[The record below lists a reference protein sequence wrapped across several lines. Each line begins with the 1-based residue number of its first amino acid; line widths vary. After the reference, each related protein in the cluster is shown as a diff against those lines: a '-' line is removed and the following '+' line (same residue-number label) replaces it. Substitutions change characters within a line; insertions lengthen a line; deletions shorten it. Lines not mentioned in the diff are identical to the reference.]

1 MFIISLHYLQPLEVV
16 DQYIEEHVQF
26 LNKQYEAKRFIF
38 SGRKVPRTGGI
49 ILAKASS
56 KQEVQRLIQE
66 DPFYQHKIA
75 EYEIIEFQITKFDDS
90 FGSYMDNGEGGQ
102 L

>member
-26 LNKQYEAKRFIF
+26 LNKHYEEKRFIF
-38 SGRKVPRTGGI
+38 SGRKIPRTGGV

-56 KQEVQRLIQE
+56 KEEVEGLIQE
-66 DPFYQHKIA
+66 DPFYQQRIA
-75 EYEIIEFQITKFDDS
+75 EYEITEIQITKFDDQ
-90 FGSYMDNGEGGQ
+90 FGSYMDN
-102 L
+102 

>member
-26 LNKQYEAKRFIF
+26 LNKQYEEKRFIF
-38 SGRKVPRTGGI
+38 SGRKVPRTGGV
-49 ILAKASS
+49 ILAKTSS
-56 KQEVQRLIQE
+56 KEEVEELIQK

-75 EYEIIEFQITKFDDS
+75 EYEIIEFQITKCDER
-90 FGSYMDNGEGGQ
+90 FGDFMDN
-102 L
+102 

>member
-26 LNKQYEAKRFIF
+26 LEKQYAEKRFIF
-38 SGRKVPRTGGI
+38 SGRKVPRTGGV

-56 KQEVQRLIQE
+56 REEVEELIQD
-66 DPFYQHKIA
+66 DPFYKHRVA
-75 EYEIIEFQITKFDDS
+75 EYEITEFQITKFDEQ
-90 FGSYMDNGEGGQ
+90 FGSYMDK
-102 L
+102 